1 MSNHTDAQLMEGDF
15 MRDEIRDNAVEEA
28 ARLLDLARAVIIS
41 DTEKSRAFVLRAVME
56 KITGEN
62 QMKEVFRK

>member
-1 MSNHTDAQLMEGDF
+1 MNNHTDEQLMEGDF

-41 DTEKSRAFVLRAVME
+41 TTEKSRAFVLRAVMA
-56 KITGEN
+56 KIAGEN

>member
-1 MSNHTDAQLMEGDF
+1 MNNHTDAQLMEGDF

-41 DTEKSRAFVLRAVME
+41 TTEKSRAFVLRAVME